1 MDTRIDVGRSSY
13 KVSEIAERNRVHIS
27 TVNRWIASGR
37 LRSIKI
43 GKLRRIT
50 VDQEKQFLNS
60 HAQ

>member
-1 MDTRIDVGRSSY
+1 MVTRIEVERSSY
-13 KVSEIAERNRVHIS
+13 TVGEIAERNSVHVS

-37 LRSIKI
+37 LRSIKV

>member
-13 KVSEIAERNRVHIS
+13 TVSEIAERNRVHIS

-37 LRSIKI
+37 LRSLKL

-50 VDQEKQFLNS
+50 ADQEKQFLNS